1 MLQMYQI
8 QTHRVLLLQEPI
20 ECHSVSQDI
29 PSRKR
34 EINKQGHF

>member
-8 QTHRVLLLQEPI
+8 QTHRVLLLQEPT

-29 PSRKR
+29 PSKGRNILYK
-34 EINKQGHF
+34 